1 MFIAKETH
9 VQLTKTTTEV
19 DYNFIYLF
27 YLDTGTVG
35 IFHFYT

>member
-1 MFIAKETH
+1 MFKAKETH
-9 VQLTKTTTEV
+9 VQLTRTTTEV

-27 YLDTGTVG
+27 YLDTVG

>member
-9 VQLTKTTTEV
+9 VQLTRTTTEV
-19 DYNFIYLF
+19 GYNFIYLF

-35 IFHFYT
+35 ISHYHT